1 MPVMATRMHDTGM
14 RRREFET
21 GFFLNGKRIRIGP
34 QHHTRHSGFPVN
46 VGDDSMAR
54 DVRAVMNA
62 KLVKKPADD
71 CGRPSFLPT
80 QLRISMELSP
90 HSD

>member
-1 MPVMATRMHDTGM
+1 M
-14 RRREFET
+14 
-21 GFFLNGKRIRIGP
+21 
-34 QHHTRHSGFPVN
+34 N

-62 KLVKKPADD
+62 KLVEKPADD

-80 QLRISMELSP
+80 QLRISMKLSP
-90 HSD
+90 HCD